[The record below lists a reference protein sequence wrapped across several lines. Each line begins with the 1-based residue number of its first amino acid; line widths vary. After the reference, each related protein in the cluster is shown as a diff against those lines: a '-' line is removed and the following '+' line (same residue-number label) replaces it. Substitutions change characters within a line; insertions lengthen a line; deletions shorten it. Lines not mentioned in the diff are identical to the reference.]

1 MQIREYDGVDEEL
14 PGQPFFARWF
24 CCMNKACKTT
34 LVRSGQPGAPL
45 KSSDPLA
52 AGSGAASWRSQKR
65 KDRPFHDSRSLP
77 MLVQHLPLS
86 YDRRGRGRSFSLADV
101 LRTAS
106 DAQES
111 EHRGHS

>member
-1 MQIREYDGVDEEL
+1 VEIVVPNGKYRQYVAVQKSKIHASVANGSHPLDSPRRREAALQVGVPKKERTG
-14 PGQPFFARWF
+14 PSMMAGPF
-24 CCMNKACKTT
+24 
-34 LVRSGQPGAPL
+34 
-45 KSSDPLA
+45 
-52 AGSGAASWRSQKR
+52 
-65 KDRPFHDSRSLP
+65 P

-111 EHRGHS
+111 EHCGHS

>member
-1 MQIREYDGVDEEL
+1 MIAG
-14 PGQPFFARWF
+14 PF
-24 CCMNKACKTT
+24 
-34 LVRSGQPGAPL
+34 
-45 KSSDPLA
+45 
-52 AGSGAASWRSQKR
+52 
-65 KDRPFHDSRSLP
+65 P

>member
-1 MQIREYDGVDEEL
+1 MFAAILRGEIDDNLNGGPL
-14 PGQPFFARWF
+14 INGLSKKKGPASMIAGPF
-24 CCMNKACKTT
+24 
-34 LVRSGQPGAPL
+34 
-45 KSSDPLA
+45 
-52 AGSGAASWRSQKR
+52 
-65 KDRPFHDSRSLP
+65 P

-111 EHRGHS
+111 EHCGHS